1 MCRGEA
7 GFAAMGGG
15 RSIFVMTGGVPVYQ
29 ALYRKYRPRTFS
41 EVVGQSHITDTLQR
55 QVAEGRVG
63 HAYLFTGT
71 RGTGKTTCARILAKA
86 VNCEHPVDGAPC
98 CQCDSCRG
106 IDAGTLLDVTELDA
120 ASNGSVNDARSLR
133 EEAVYPPAVL
143 QKRVYIIDEV
153 HMLSR
158 DAFNALLKI
167 MEEPPAH
174 LLFILATT
182 EIQKVPA
189 TILSRCQRFN
199 FKRILPHDMEQ
210 QLLKVA
216 KAEAID
222 LTPDGADLLARMA
235 NGALRD
241 ALSLLD
247 QCRAAGAV
255 VDGRSVLD
263 TLGLAGSTQTVQLMR
278 LLLARQGGDAL
289 ALLDQLYRGG
299 KDVGALLGELSDLCR
314 DMTVLAAAPEGGAAL
329 LGGLYDRK
337 TLSELTAEIPMR
349 RLLYMTDTIQRTA
362 AALPRSIR
370 QRTDAE
376 LCLLRLC
383 DESLSNDTE
392 ALADRVSAL
401 EDALKK
407 GVVPAE
413 RPAARPAAAPT
424 PSPRREVS
432 PIPQETSPAPEPAPV
447 PTAPAPATPAPES
460 APAAPGAGGD
470 SQVWAALIE
479 HYKGPLTIPD
489 RVWLNQATGTRE
501 GDVLTV
507 SCANDL
513 VKQQLSRKAI
523 EDVLCGVTSRHVG
536 RPVRVQFTVG
546 GGPAA
551 PVRRAPVR
559 PAPRPTPAPS
569 ADDYER
575 PPLPEEAPPAP
586 PDLPP
591 WEVPA
596 PHRDKLD
603 ELVENAKQ
611 LDNFRIK

>member
-1 MCRGEA
+1 
-7 GFAAMGGG
+7 
-15 RSIFVMTGGVPVYQ
+15 MT
-29 ALYRKYRPRTFS
+29 
-41 EVVGQSHITDTLQR
+41 
-55 QVAEGRVG
+55 
-63 HAYLFTGT
+63 
-71 RGTGKTTCARILAKA
+71 
-86 VNCEHPVDGAPC
+86 
-98 CQCDSCRG
+98 
-106 IDAGTLLDVTELDA
+106 
-120 ASNGSVNDARSLR
+120 
-133 EEAVYPPAVL
+133 PPA
-143 QKRVYIIDEV
+143 
-153 HMLSR
+153 
-158 DAFNALLKI
+158 
-167 MEEPPAH
+167 
-174 LLFILATT
+174 
-182 EIQKVPA
+182 
-189 TILSRCQRFN
+189 
-199 FKRILPHDMEQ
+199 
-210 QLLKVA
+210 
-216 KAEAID
+216 
-222 LTPDGADLLARMA
+222 
-235 NGALRD
+235 
-241 ALSLLD
+241 
-247 QCRAAGAV
+247 
-255 VDGRSVLD
+255 
-263 TLGLAGSTQTVQLMR
+263 
-278 LLLARQGGDAL
+278 
-289 ALLDQLYRGG
+289 
-299 KDVGALLGELSDLCR
+299 
-314 DMTVLAAAPEGGAAL
+314 
-329 LGGLYDRK
+329 LYDRYH
-337 TLSELTAEIPMR
+337 P
-349 RLLYMTDTIQRTA
+349 A
-362 AALPRSIR
+362 APPRPCPDSIR

-424 PSPRREVS
+424 PPPRREVS
-432 PIPQETSPAPEPAPV
+432 PIPQETSPAPVPTPA

-460 APAAPGAGGD
+460 APAAPAAGGD

-489 RVWLNQATGTRE
+489 RVWLNQATGALE

-559 PAPRPTPAPS
+559 PAPRPEPTPP

-575 PPLPEEAPPAP
+575 PPLPEETPPAP

>member
-1 MCRGEA
+1 
-7 GFAAMGGG
+7 
-15 RSIFVMTGGVPVYQ
+15 
-29 ALYRKYRPRTFS
+29 
-41 EVVGQSHITDTLQR
+41 
-55 QVAEGRVG
+55 
-63 HAYLFTGT
+63 
-71 RGTGKTTCARILAKA
+71 
-86 VNCEHPVDGAPC
+86 
-98 CQCDSCRG
+98 
-106 IDAGTLLDVTELDA
+106 
-120 ASNGSVNDARSLR
+120 
-133 EEAVYPPAVL
+133 
-143 QKRVYIIDEV
+143 
-153 HMLSR
+153 
-158 DAFNALLKI
+158 
-167 MEEPPAH
+167 
-174 LLFILATT
+174 
-182 EIQKVPA
+182 
-189 TILSRCQRFN
+189 
-199 FKRILPHDMEQ
+199 
-210 QLLKVA
+210 
-216 KAEAID
+216 
-222 LTPDGADLLARMA
+222 
-235 NGALRD
+235 
-241 ALSLLD
+241 
-247 QCRAAGAV
+247 
-255 VDGRSVLD
+255 
-263 TLGLAGSTQTVQLMR
+263 
-278 LLLARQGGDAL
+278 
-289 ALLDQLYRGG
+289 
-299 KDVGALLGELSDLCR
+299 
-314 DMTVLAAAPEGGAAL
+314 MTVLAAAPEGGAAL

-337 TLSELTAEIPMR
+337 TLSELTAEVPMR

-413 RPAARPAAAPT
+413 RPTARPAAAPT
-424 PSPRREVS
+424 PPPRREAS
-432 PIPQETSPAPEPAPV
+432 PIPQETSPAPVPTPAPM
-447 PTAPAPATPAPES
+447 APAPATPAPES
-460 APAAPGAGGD
+460 APAAPAAGGD

-489 RVWLNQATGTRE
+489 RVWLNQATGTLE

-551 PVRRAPVR
+551 PVRRAPAR